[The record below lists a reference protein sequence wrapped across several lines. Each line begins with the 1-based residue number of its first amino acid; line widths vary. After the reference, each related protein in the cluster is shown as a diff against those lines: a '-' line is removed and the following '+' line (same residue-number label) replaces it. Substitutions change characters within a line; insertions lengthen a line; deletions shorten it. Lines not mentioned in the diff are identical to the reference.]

1 MTPSADTLAGDV
13 AVEQMLLQD
22 GEIIILSIKP
32 SPWYVL
38 LVSLPVLVAS
48 AVTVAVAAACNRF
61 GLLTTVHPVI
71 YAVATVC
78 MVGRLVAAGVQWMGV
93 RYVLTN
99 HRMLRLRTFLSTAVY
114 EVPLTLIDRAAV
126 GVSMPERLVG
136 VGSVCYLDENG
147 KPFGAVWLC
156 LADPHEVCAAANEA
170 IDRYR
175 Q

>member
-22 GEIIILSIKP
+22 GEIIIMSIKP

-38 LVSLPVLVAS
+38 LVSLPVVVAS
-48 AVTVAVAAACNRF
+48 TVTAAAAAVCNRF
-61 GLLTTVHPVI
+61 GLLTAAHPLI
-71 YAVATVC
+71 YALAAMC
-78 MVGRLVAAGVQWMGV
+78 IAGRLVVAAVQWMGV

-99 HRMLRLRTFLSTAVY
+99 HRMLRLRTLLSTTVY
-114 EVPLTLIDRAAV
+114 EVPLQLIERAAV

-136 VGSVCYLDENG
+136 VGSVCYLGENG

-156 LADPHEVCAAANEA
+156 VAEPHEVCAAANEA
-170 IDRYR
+170 IARYR